1 MSKNLRKKSANKMMI
16 MILAVATSAFLL
28 TAAIFT
34 TPTLFANAIMQ
45 NQNMMGGVG
54 KPMTNNG
61 FSMNKMNNNNIPQ
74 INGIINLKNNT
85 NNIAIGNVSVPFLT
99 AAQAAQ
105 NAISNGKI
113 IDGNIGI
120 TQGYLT
126 YDFLISN
133 PTNNTLSKVIVDAGN
148 GKVLY
153 TSPGMSTNLTQFA
166 MKGMDGMNNGFGHGG
181 FGHGGFGHGGF
192 GHGGFG
198 HGGFGHGSFGQWGD
212 DRNQG
217 W

>member
-1 MSKNLRKKSANKMMI
+1 MSKTLGKKSVNKMMI
-16 MILAVATSAFLL
+16 MILAVATSTFLL
-28 TAAIFT
+28 TAVIFT

-45 NQNMMGGVG
+45 NQNMMGGAR

-74 INGIINLKNNT
+74 INGAINLKNST

-113 IDGNIGI
+113 INGHIGI

-126 YDFLISN
+126 YDFIMSN
-133 PTNNTLSKVIVDAGN
+133 PTNNTLSIPIYIN
-148 GKVLY
+148 
-153 TSPGMSTNLTQFA
+153 S
-166 MKGMDGMNNGFGHGG
+166 
-181 FGHGGFGHGGF
+181 
-192 GHGGFG
+192 
-198 HGGFGHGSFGQWGD
+198 
-212 DRNQG
+212 
-217 W
+217 